1 MERND
6 KMLAVLE
13 NGETV
18 EIDTKH
24 LFNNQYNTA
33 DGVRIFDAQIS
44 RIINDVRP
52 GLGKCRFCGAI
63 VKRGEEERH
72 YSKREAAGCES
83 CFWYR
88 TRMSRQD
95 VCVSS
100 DGLTETTTRTFER
113 YCLYAEKHGKGEKG
127 ECIGDACRVWGIE
140 WFTPENTFFL
150 RLPDGFTHD
159 RTENDLLQRGFLP
172 GYFPGD
178 FQFPRKIGSYELS
191 ARCNDGKLAFYTVQ
205 NSRRRFNFRFEDGRL
220 YVKNT
225 DFGWKEKP
233 RLENVPDSVYGKI
246 KCICAE

>member
-24 LFNNQYNTA
+24 LFSNQYNTA
-33 DGVRIFDAQIS
+33 DGARIFDAQIS
-44 RIINDVRP
+44 HIINDVRS

-63 VKRGEEERH
+63 VKRGEEEKH
-72 YSKREAAGCES
+72 YSEREAADCEK
-83 CFWYR
+83 CFWHR
-88 TRMSRQD
+88 KRVARQD

-100 DGLTETTTRTFER
+100 DGLTKTTTQTLEW
-113 YCLYAEKHGKGEKG
+113 YCQYAEEHGEVKCVGA
-127 ECIGDACRVWGIE
+127 ACRAWGIE
-140 WFTPENTFFL
+140 WFTPKNTFFL
-150 RLPDGFTHD
+150 RFPNGFTCE
-159 RTENDLLQRGFLP
+159 RTESDLLQRGFLP

-205 NSRRRFNFRFEDGRL
+205 NSRRRFDFRFEDGRL
-220 YVKNT
+220 YVENLN
-225 DFGWKEKP
+225 FGWEEKP
-233 RLENVPDSVYGKI
+233 RLENVPDSVYCKI
-246 KCICAE
+246 KRICAE